1 MKYTNELIRVGLTR
15 EQALIYEILLDS
27 PLLPVRTISKNA
39 GVGRELTYYVLDQ
52 LSALD
57 MCEKVENIGKVALWR
72 AKHPESIK
80 KVAEE
85 KKTVAEEANIAY
97 GKVIEHL
104 VSDFNSLH
112 SRPHVKFFE
121 GFDGLNETYADIL
134 KNTKEVFVFRS
145 LYDHENSELRALVSE
160 QLKKQSSAGIR
171 SYVLTP
177 KLEHMSSTVYSHDM
191 ARNITRKIIPK
202 DKFVLPA
209 YILIYKG
216 KVSITSV
223 KNKDSMVTTLIENSD
238 IADTFLTL
246 FQFMW
251 DSIE

>member
-1 MKYTNELIRVGLTR
+1 MNYTNELIRIGLTR
-15 EQALIYEILLDS
+15 EQALVYEVLLSS
-27 PLLPVRTISKNA
+27 PLLPVRNISKNA

-52 LSALD
+52 LTTIGL
-57 MCEKVENIGKVALWR
+57 CEKVEHVGKVALWR

-85 KKTVAEEANIAY
+85 KKIIADEASLAY
-97 GKVIEHL
+97 GKVIERL
-104 VSDFNSLH
+104 VSDFNTLH

-121 GFDGLNETYADIL
+121 GFDGLRETYSDIL

-145 LYDHENSELRALVSE
+145 LYDHENKDLRSLVSE
-160 QLKKQSSAGIR
+160 QLKKQSQAGIR

-177 KLEHMSSTVYSHDM
+177 KLEHMSSVIYSHDIE
-191 ARNITRKIIPK
+191 RNITRKIIPK

-223 KNKDSMVTTLIENSD
+223 KNKDAMVTTIIENSD